1 MYLYDYYYVSVLHYG
16 AGFFPDNIILLTRC
30 YYKWGTQI
38 NPMKSFCHYSIKMFP
53 CRQRFDPPPLSDWVD
68 VQKVYS
74 LQSTVYS
81 IQILLSEHQEVGQ
94 GYQYV
99 HTYPW
104 SL

>member
-30 YYKWGTQI
+30 YYNWETQI
-38 NPMKSFCHYSIKMFP
+38 NRMKSLCHYSIKMFP

-74 LQSTVYS
+74 LQSTAFRFYS
-81 IQILLSEHQEVGQ
+81 RNIKMWVRATNT
-94 GYQYV
+94 YT
-99 HTYPW
+99 HTRGPCK
-104 SL
+104 